1 MAQPYSETESYVDAD
16 AVADAEPQPDPD
28 SDPGAPLHLCA

>member
-1 MAQPYSETESYVDAD
+1 MAQPYSETENYVDAD